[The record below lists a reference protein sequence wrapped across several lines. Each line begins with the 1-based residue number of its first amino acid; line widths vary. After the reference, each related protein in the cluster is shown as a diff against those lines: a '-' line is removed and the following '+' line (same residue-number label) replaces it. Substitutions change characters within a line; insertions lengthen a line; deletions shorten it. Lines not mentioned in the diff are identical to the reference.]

1 MASSSILLCEEQ
13 FQCSICLDVFIQPV
27 SIPCGHNFCMAC
39 ISDYWEGCEQCQC
52 PLCNRTFDSEPDLS
66 VNTFIAEMAAIVKQS
81 APAAVAAS
89 LPDQQH
95 YAEPGGVA
103 CDVCTGRKL
112 KAFKSCLVCLASY
125 CETHLEP
132 HQRVASFMKHKL
144 IEPVANLE
152 DRVCKTHERPLEFF
166 CRTDREYV
174 CHFCTEMN
182 HKAHNAVL
190 IEEECGL
197 RKVWLGNTKS
207 KVQKEISDRL
217 QKIKEIESALGLS
230 KRNAEKEVEESI
242 EVFTSLVRYIERCQS
257 ALVEKVLK
265 KQEAKEKWAEGLIK
279 ELELEI
285 INLKKR
291 RVELDQFSCNED
303 PFNLLQKFQSLGNSP
318 PIKSWSDV
326 KVYNQLPV
334 GTLRKFMSQLV
345 ETLGEELKTLCGAEL
360 KAMQRY
366 AVGVTLELDVA
377 NPKPVVFYDRKQMK
391 RNTFDWLNDEHGFDS
406 MSSVLGKEGYSS
418 GRFYFEVQVER
429 KSEWSVGVVSES
441 INRKG
446 NIKLNPVNGCWT
458 VGLIKQNEYVANIGN
473 CIHLALRQKPKKV
486 GVYVDYEEG
495 EVSFYDVKEKSLM
508 YSFTSC
514 TFTERIFPFLRS

>member
-13 FQCSICLDVFIQPV
+13 FQCSICLDVFTKPV

-39 ISDYWEGCEQCQC
+39 ISDYWEGSDQCQC
-52 PLCNRTFDSEPDLS
+52 PLCKRTFDSEPDLS
-66 VNTFIAEMAAIVKQS
+66 VNTFIAEMAAFVKQS
-81 APAAVAAS
+81 ASAAVAS

-166 CRTDREYV
+166 CKTDREYV
-174 CHFCTEMN
+174 CQFCTEMD

-190 IEEECGL
+190 IEKECGL

-242 EVFTSLVRYIERCQS
+242 EVFASLVRYIERCQS
-257 ALVEKVLK
+257 ALVENVLK
-265 KQEAKEKWAEGLIK
+265 KQEAKEKWAEGLVK

-285 INLKKR
+285 TNLKKR
-291 RVELDQFSCNED
+291 RVELEQFSCNED
-303 PFNLLQKFQSLGNSP
+303 PFNLLKNLQSLGNSP
-318 PIKSWSDV
+318 PIKSWSHV
-326 KVYNQLPV
+326 KVYNHLP
-334 GTLRKFMSQLV
+334 
-345 ETLGEELKTLCGAEL
+345 EI
-360 KAMQRY
+360 
-366 AVGVTLELDVA
+366 
-377 NPKPVVFYDRKQMK
+377 
-391 RNTFDWLNDEHGFDS
+391 
-406 MSSVLGKEGYSS
+406 
-418 GRFYFEVQVER
+418 GRASCRER
-429 KSEWSVGVVSES
+429 V
-441 INRKG
+441 
-446 NIKLNPVNGCWT
+446 
-458 VGLIKQNEYVANIGN
+458 
-473 CIHLALRQKPKKV
+473 
-486 GVYVDYEEG
+486 
-495 EVSFYDVKEKSLM
+495 
-508 YSFTSC
+508 
-514 TFTERIFPFLRS
+514 